1 MPLLCIGNG
10 GSGDAHYNEVATER
24 PDDSISAGHTRLL
37 RIASAFG
44 APTTVTTF
52 VLALL
57 RDPTPSAQL
66 SRLTNSACIDL
77 PRNHYAITIANLWG
91 AQDPRSVG
99 SRLVQALPHRPGC
112 FFLGPSDTSR
122 DCRKTNYSL
131 ALSFYLCSARKEM
144 RRRGGG
150 VIGCLT
156 YRRTIRSLT
165 IRSSTTD
172 RRRSPIHD
180 FLYTDKLAI
189 QSSPFVYIARTAFS
203 LSSLAEAGDRLRPS
217 DPSLLHLQ
225 FST

>member
-77 PRNHYAITIANLWG
+77 PKNYYAITIANLWG

-144 RRRGGG
+144 RRRGRGG
-150 VIGCLT
+150 NRLLDLPPHHKKSYHKKLHHRSPPLSDTRLPVYGQARHTVISLCIHSKDSFFFVQLS
-156 YRRTIRSLT
+156 RSR
-165 IRSSTTD
+165 RSSP
-172 RRRSPIHD
+172 PI
-180 FLYTDKLAI
+180 
-189 QSSPFVYIARTAFS
+189 
-203 LSSLAEAGDRLRPS
+203 
-217 DPSLLHLQ
+217 
-225 FST
+225 